1 MPGDFGEKMRSMSCT
16 IIPAGG
22 AQLPAV
28 ATVLSEQAR
37 ALARVITGGRQSHHS

>member
-1 MPGDFGEKMRSMSCT
+1 MPDDFGEEMQSMSHT

-28 ATVLSEQAR
+28 ATVLSEEAR
-37 ALARVITGGRQSHHS
+37 ALARVSIG